1 MPEIA
6 TYAELRTWGSEREA
20 KILLE
25 KAFSLPGKNVFL
37 SHTTDDDDLV
47 AGVVLVLKNNG
58 ARVYVDHQDPS
69 VAGADCGA
77 IAEHLRNVMRECE
90 RLVMLA
96 SPKSKD
102 SKWIP
107 WELGLGDGL
116 TRQNRVAL
124 FPSAE
129 SSSDMTWSERE
140 YLSLYRRIVWG
151 PLEGRSE
158 DCWFVWDHIK
168 NVGTPLADWLSRTQ

>member
-1 MPEIA
+1 
-6 TYAELRTWGSEREA
+6 
-20 KILLE
+20 
-25 KAFSLPGKNVFL
+25 
-37 SHTTDDDDLV
+37 
-47 AGVVLVLKNNG
+47 
-58 ARVYVDHQDPS
+58 VDHKDPS
-69 VAGADCGA
+69 VAGADCVA
-77 IAEHLRNVMRECE
+77 IAEHLRKVMRECA

-116 TRQNRVAL
+116 ERQSHVAL

-140 YLSLYRRIVWG
+140 YLSLYQRIVWG
-151 PLEGRSE
+151 RLKGRSE
-158 DCWFVWDHIK
+158 DCWLVWDHIK
-168 NVGTPLADWLSRTQ
+168 NVGKPLGDWLSV